1 MAADPLRHTLRQRLL
16 RLLQTGGPSTATK
29 LAAATGESSGL
40 TSYHLRQ
47 LAAAGLVLEDRH
59 DGRERWW
66 RAADHAPT
74 ARPARP
80 RQAPADSGVRSE
92 ILAAA
97 ATLLAELD
105 GAQGLS
111 MRAVARSVGIAP
123 ASIYHHFADKDA
135 LIAGLVDYEGE
146 RLATLMVQARDS
158 RPADDPVGRFAA
170 QIDAYCRFALTN
182 PGHYRLLLGERPQ
195 PGPNG
200 QLEGPIVRLVVE
212 LIQALQRC
220 ADAGHALRLPSR
232 RAAFMAFV
240 ASHGRVALWHAFPDE
255 GRAEQIEPFV
265 AEVVSLV
272 IS

>member
-1 MAADPLRHTLRQRLL
+1 MPDLLRHPLRQRLL
-16 RLLQTGGPSTATK
+16 RMLQTSGPSTATK
-29 LAAATGESSGL
+29 LATATGESSGL

-47 LAAAGLVLEDRH
+47 LAAAGLITEADQ
-59 DGRERWW
+59 DGRQRWW
-66 RAADHAPT
+66 QAAEHAPT
-74 ARPARP
+74 ARAPRP
-80 RQAPADSGVRSE
+80 RQAPADSGVRSD

-97 ATLLAELD
+97 GALLAELD

-123 ASIYHHFADKDA
+123 ASIYHHFADKHA
-135 LIAGLVDYEGE
+135 LIAGLVEYEAE
-146 RLATLMVQARDS
+146 RMAALMARARDS

-182 PGHYRLLLGERPQ
+182 PGHYRLLLNERPRL
-195 PGPNG
+195 GPDG
-200 QLEGPIVRLVVE
+200 HLEGPIVGLVVE
-212 LIQALQRC
+212 LIGALEQC
-220 ADAGHALRLPSR
+220 ADAGHPLRLPCR

-255 GRAEQIEPFV
+255 GRVEQIEPFV

-272 IS
+272 LG

>member
-1 MAADPLRHTLRQRLL
+1 V
-16 RLLQTGGPSTATK
+16 LQTSGPSTATK

-47 LAAAGLVLEDRH
+47 LAAAGLITEADQ
-59 DGRERWW
+59 DGRKRWW
-66 RAADHAPT
+66 QAAENAPA
-74 ARPARP
+74 ARPTRP
-80 RQAPADSGVRSE
+80 RPAPADSGVRND

-97 ATLLAELD
+97 GALLAELD

-123 ASIYHHFADKDA
+123 ASIYHHFADKHA
-135 LIAGLVDYEGE
+135 LIAGLVDYEAE
-146 RLATLMVQARDS
+146 RMATLMVRARDS

-182 PGHYRLLLGERPQ
+182 PGHYRLLLNERPRLD
-195 PGPNG
+195 PDGH
-200 QLEGPIVRLVVE
+200 LEGPIVRLVVE
-212 LIQALQRC
+212 LISALEQC
-220 ADAGHALRLPSR
+220 ADAGHPLRLPSR

-255 GRAEQIEPFV
+255 GRVEQIEPFV

-272 IS
+272 LG

>member
-1 MAADPLRHTLRQRLL
+1 MADPLTHPLRQRLL
-16 RLLQTGGPSTATK
+16 RLLQSSGPSTATK

-40 TSYHLRQ
+40 TSYHLRR
-47 LAAAGLVLEDRH
+47 LATAGLVTEAAAQ
-59 DGRERWW
+59 GRERWW

-97 ATLLAELD
+97 GALLAELD

-111 MRAVARSVGIAP
+111 MRAVARAVGIAP
-123 ASIYHHFADKDA
+123 ASIYHHFSDKDA
-135 LIAGLVDYEGE
+135 LIAGLVDYEAE
-146 RLATLMVQARDS
+146 RLAALLALARDS

-182 PGHYRLLLGERPQ
+182 PGHYRLLLNERPQ
-195 PGPNG
+195 PGPDG

-212 LIQALQRC
+212 LIDALQLC
-220 ADAGHALRLPSR
+220 AEAGHPLRLPSR

-255 GRAEQIEPFV
+255 GRVEQIEPFV

-272 IS
+272 LA